1 MGQKFGGAWTLIKLE
16 ILNKYLSFYT
26 TALKRQSFKLCY
38 IDAFA
43 GSGEIHIRGRGKI
56 PGSAIRALD
65 YEFDKYIFIENDPKY
80 ADLLWQRIQDH
91 PAGNKATIYLGDCND
106 HLSQI
111 CSFPWLKNNWRGVIF
126 LDPYSLQVKWQSL
139 EVISKTRIFDVW
151 YLFPFMALNRLLR
164 RDKDISDSHR
174 TIIDTV
180 LGTDDW
186 EKGIYSLSPQL
197 SFFGEEYEKNNLE
210 MVKKYILQ
218 QLKNVFHGVSP
229 NAMTLRAVQ
238 TNTPLY
244 LLCFATSNPSP
255 KAIGLALNGANYIL
269 THT

>member
-16 ILNKYLSFYT
+16 VLNKYLSFYT
-26 TALKRQSFKLCY
+26 IALKRKSFKLCY

-43 GSGEIHIRGRGKI
+43 GSGEIDIRGRGKI

-65 YEFDKYIFIENDPKY
+65 YDFDRFIFIEDDTDY
-80 ADLLWQRIQDH
+80 TDLLRQRIQVH
-91 PAGNKATIYLGDCND
+91 PSCNKTIIYQGDCNE

-111 CSFPWLKNNWRGVIF
+111 CSFSWRSNNWRGVIF
-126 LDPYSLQVKWQSL
+126 LDPYSLQVKWHSL
-139 EVISKTRIFDVW
+139 KVISKTRIFDVW

-174 TIIDTV
+174 SIIDIV

-186 EKGIYSLSPQL
+186 ENDIYSLSRQL
-197 SFFGEEYEKNNLE
+197 SFFGEEYEKNTIDA
-210 MVKKYILQ
+210 VKQCILKR
-218 QLKNVFHGVSP
+218 LKTVFPAVSP
-229 NAMTLRAVQ
+229 HAMTLRAVQ
-238 TNTPLY
+238 TNTPLF

-255 KAIGLALNGANYIL
+255 QAIDLALNGANHIL